1 LEIVE
6 ETEDIEDCRGK
17 MSIPMKYN
25 EKVAYKG

>member
-6 ETEDIEDCRGK
+6 ETEDIEDCKGK
-17 MSIPMKYN
+17 MSIPTEYC